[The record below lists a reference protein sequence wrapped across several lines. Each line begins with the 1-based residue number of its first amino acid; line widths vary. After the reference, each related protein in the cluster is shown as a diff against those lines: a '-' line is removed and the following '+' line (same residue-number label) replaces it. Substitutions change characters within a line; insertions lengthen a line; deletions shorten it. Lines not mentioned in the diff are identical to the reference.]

1 MTAVLDTTGAKRNKT
16 WSLFLRSSHLMGQTD
31 PTYEKIN
38 IGSVRVQSQ
47 QGACRKQLLHMEV
60 WGKGFMVV
68 TSELLSDVES
78 GAGRQ
83 QRVCM
88 VF

>member
-1 MTAVLDTTGAKRNKT
+1 MEPVPKKLSPNGADR
-16 WSLFLRSSHLMGQTD
+16 

-47 QGACRKQLLHMEV
+47 QGAFRKQLLHMEV